1 MKNIMAMFF
10 SFFLLGC
17 STPNLNFFDSSTTII
32 QLPLPTLDN
41 GYTHL
46 TTRVITSSK
55 EYKGFLSAI
64 DTQSNWDHKVAF
76 GMTIGKAKINF
87 QQENLLIFR
96 YRSAWKA
103 VPKIL
108 SSKDAN
114 VTVGIE
120 ESSEKIGAVAQAFF
134 YKVSK
139 KIKKITFKSKQ
150 RIVIVN
156 NKRNTLA
163 IPKECIAWFDGCNH
177 CIRSATG
184 RAMCTKRYCK
194 KKAAFRCVKWQ

>member
-1 MKNIMAMFF
+1 MKNIMIMFF

-17 STPNLNFFDSSTTII
+17 STPNLHFFDSSAAIQ
-32 QLPLPTLDN
+32 QLPLPTLDH

-55 EYKGFLSAI
+55 EYKGFLSVI
-64 DTQSNWDHKVAF
+64 DAQSKWDHKVAF
-76 GMTIGKAKINF
+76 GITIGKAKINF
-87 QQENLLIFR
+87 QKENLLIFR

-103 VPKIL
+103 VPTML
-108 SSKDAN
+108 SSKDSN

-120 ESSEKIGAVAQAFF
+120 ESSEKIGAVAQVFF

-150 RIVIVN
+150 RIITVKN
-156 NKRNTLA
+156 QKNTLA
-163 IPKECIAWFDGCNH
+163 VPKECIAWFDGCNH

-194 KKAAFRCVKWQ
+194 KKTAFRCVKW